1 MTDKPLLKLGKLVQR
16 CPEFSNSPSKISVA
30 DVGVIVESVEEKMKN
45 YFELA
50 TMWNA
55 VLLIDEADILLES
68 RSLEAGIID
77 RNAMVSVFLKIL
89 EYYEGILLLTTNRT
103 L

>member
-1 MTDKPLLKLGKLVQR
+1 MKD
-16 CPEFSNSPSKISVA
+16 
-30 DVGVIVESVEEKMKN
+30 VEEKLTN

-50 TMWNA
+50 TAWDA

-68 RSLEAGIID
+68 RSLEAGTLD

-103 L
+103 EIVQTG